1 MNLRVNIAKRLNFPM
16 LLNSQNPLYIL
27 RKRYICRAFSKD

>member
-1 MNLRVNIAKRLNFPM
+1 MDLHLNIAKRLNFPM

-27 RKRYICRAFSKD
+27 RKRYICRGFSKD